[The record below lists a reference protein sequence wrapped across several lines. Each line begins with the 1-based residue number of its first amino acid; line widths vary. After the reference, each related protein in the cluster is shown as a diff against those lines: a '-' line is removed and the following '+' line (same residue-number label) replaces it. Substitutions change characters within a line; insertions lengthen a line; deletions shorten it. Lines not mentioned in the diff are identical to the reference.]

1 MENDLYKVLSWHSK
15 LTTLKYILLAATGFT
30 LNVIYGWTFTMILLA
45 WLGPKLLLRVAWFSI
60 KGETARRQ
68 ERLMIQ
74 QRNLM
79 TEEAFCHILICFY
92 TVLNRL
98 VDLIKSLILIESPLK
113 CFLHM
118 LVLIGLSGVAFS
130 IGDKGAFWT
139 VVFAGFLLPAF
150 VKKNESSIKSGDS
163 ETKLVKL
170 SDEGN
175 LVMAVAL
182 DLWSKIDARIPKFSD
197 LQSKSQSE
205 PSE

>member
-1 MENDLYKVLSWHSK
+1 
-15 LTTLKYILLAATGFT
+15 
-30 LNVIYGWTFTMILLA
+30 
-45 WLGPKLLLRVAWFSI
+45 
-60 KGETARRQ
+60 
-68 ERLMIQ
+68 MIQ

-79 TEEAFCHILICFY
+79 TEEAFCHILICLY

-98 VDLIKSLILIESPLK
+98 VDLIKSLILIDSPLK

-139 VVFAGFLLPAF
+139 IVFAGFLLPAF
-150 VKKNESSIKSGDS
+150 VKKNEASIKSGDS

-175 LVMAVAL
+175 LVMAVAM